1 MSNEQQHA
9 EEHGSLIKTPK
20 QLVVTV
26 VLAFIIP
33 IAIIILL
40 VHFVTSGVKV
50 GAGSDALGEEATSK
64 RIAPVARLE
73 LVDASAPRELK
84 TGEQVYTTTC
94 AACHNAGTAGA
105 PKLGD
110 NSAWAK
116 YIKEGYETMLKVAIT
131 GKGAMPAK
139 GGNPAL
145 DDVEVARAVVYMANK
160 SGASFEEPA
169 APEPAA
175 EGEKKPDAPAA
186 AAAAPAPAPA
196 AATPAAPVEAP
207 KPAAQADAKP
217 AADAQVVNP
226 AGEKLYKSTCFACH
240 GTGVAGAP
248 KFGDKAA
255 WAKYIATGEDAMMEV
270 VIKGK
275 GAMPPKG
282 GAANASDEDLLAAVR
297 YMVNAAK

>member
-50 GAGSDALGEEATSK
+50 GAGSDTLGEEATSK

-186 AAAAPAPAPA
+186 AAAAPAPA
-196 AATPAAPVEAP
+196 AATPAAPAEAP

-282 GAANASDEDLLAAVR
+282 GAANVSDEDLLAAVR

>member
-196 AATPAAPVEAP
+196 AATPAAPAEAP

>member
-50 GAGSDALGEEATSK
+50 GAGSDTLGEEATSK
-64 RIAPVARLE
+64 RIAPVAKLE

-84 TGEQVYTTTC
+84 TGEQVYTSTC

-139 GGNPAL
+139 GGNPTL

-186 AAAAPAPAPA
+186 AAAPAPAPA
-196 AATPAAPVEAP
+196 AAAAAPAEAP
-207 KPAAQADAKP
+207 QPAAQAEAKP
-217 AADAQVVNP
+217 AADAQAVNP

-240 GTGVAGAP
+240 GAGVAGAP

-282 GAANASDEDLLAAVR
+282 GAANASNEDLLAAVR